1 MTIALG
7 CNGRGIAMA
16 TTLGKHLAA
25 HRSGDAPLPLP
36 FQVTPIRQIPFRGL
50 QRFRIAAGVAW
61 YRLLDSLS

>member
-1 MTIALG
+1 
-7 CNGRGIAMA
+7 MA